1 MVPVPK
7 TTPEGYNVL
16 IYRLSDADTSKLQ
29 FVDAMKGFFLFNDI
43 RLSEDGLSPGYI
55 VIFDMKDVC
64 LSHLA
69 KISLSAVRKFMHY
82 IQVSE
87 FFLSTSGCLKKRKF
101 FFRVQKL
108 FAVVNLQLIHFRFT
122 NQKKI
127 ALK

>member
-43 RLSEDGLSPGYI
+43 RLSEDSLSPGYI

-87 FFLSTSGCLKKRKF
+87 FF
-101 FFRVQKL
+101 
-108 FAVVNLQLIHFRFT
+108 
-122 NQKKI
+122 
-127 ALK
+127 